1 MKPDPRNL
9 LQQLSVA
16 PLQTKLA
23 AGVCTLAIVA
33 ALSIGGWVAAQPHF
47 VKLYANLGDAERVA
61 VEKALAEAQL
71 SFRVSDFPGPFV
83 VYVDESRFDD
93 AQIAVALAGA
103 LAQAP
108 RGIDAGQAGTAAIFM
123 SSSERAQSMQKREWQ
138 ECEHLLEQLDFV
150 AGATVTTS
158 MPESSPLK
166 PKKPVMVS
174 VALELRSDSALS
186 SERAENVATLVRF
199 RFGVPAENVVISDQS
214 GNLLYDPATSDVED
228 VRVRDLF
235 EHAARY
241 DRELAAKANSLI
253 DASFGPRKARVTV
266 TSQWNHDQSTIVD
279 EKIDPDPVLLS
290 REKQKTSTPQGTPAE
305 VGGPAGVASNVAN
318 EFGNGNAALG
328 EAAPKKSAAVAT
340 TEDEKLTYDASRS
353 RTQTVRSA
361 PTLERLSVSLVLDE
375 SLAAKQAEIRALVE
389 AAVGF
394 DVQRN
399 DALGM
404 STTSFAVDAPRPLA
418 NDSGA
423 PSSAS
428 GTDSAPAA
436 PTRWWIERGIEIAA
450 GLGFVILLVWSLRP
464 SRAAKLS
471 TATAVDDELAAGPA
485 EIDPEQLAR
494 AHIEELIKSDPRRVG
509 EILSRWADEAT
520 PTGAAR

>member
-1 MKPDPRNL
+1 MKLDLQKL
-9 LQQLSVA
+9 LQQLSKA
-16 PLQTKLA
+16 PPQTKLA
-23 AGVCTLAIVA
+23 AAVCTLAIVA
-33 ALSIGGWVAAQPHF
+33 AIAIGGWVAAQPHF

-61 VEKALAEAQL
+61 VEKALAQANVTY
-71 SFRVSDFPGPFV
+71 RISDFPGPFV
-83 VYVDESRFDD
+83 VYVDESRFDE
-93 AQIAVALAGA
+93 AQIAVALSGA
-103 LAQAP
+103 LAKAP
-108 RGIDAGQAGTAAIFM
+108 RGIDAGQTGSAAIFM
-123 SSSERAQSMQKREWQ
+123 SSLERAQSMQKREWQ

-174 VALELRSDSALS
+174 VALELRGESGLS
-186 SERAENVATLVRF
+186 PERAENVATLVRF

-228 VRVRDLF
+228 KRVRDLF

-241 DRELAAKANSLI
+241 DRELAAKANALI
-253 DASFGPRKARVTV
+253 DATFGTRKARVTV

-279 EKIDPDPVLLS
+279 EKIDPEPVLLS
-290 REKQKTSTPQGTPAE
+290 REKQKTSTPQGMPNE
-305 VGGPAGVASNVAN
+305 VGGPAGVTSNVAN
-318 EFGNGNAALG
+318 DFGNGNAALG
-328 EAAPKKSAAVAT
+328 EATPKKKSDALAT
-340 TEDEKLTYDASRS
+340 TEDEKTTYDASRS

-375 SLAAKQAEIRALVE
+375 SLAAKREEIRALVE

-394 DVQRN
+394 DAQRN
-399 DALGM
+399 DVLGM
-404 STTSFAVDAPRPLA
+404 STTTFAVEAAPSFAG
-418 NDSGA
+418 DSGSLSS
-423 PSSAS
+423 SSA
-428 GTDSAPAA
+428 TDSAPA
-436 PTRWWIERGIEIAA
+436 TSSRWWIERGIEIVA
-450 GLGFVILLVWSLRP
+450 GVGFLGLLAWSLRP
-464 SRAAKLS
+464 SRAATIGAE
-471 TATAVDDELAAGPA
+471 TADDALGAGPA
-485 EIDPEQLAR
+485 AIDPELLAR